1 MIRIEKLWK
10 SFGRLDVL
18 RDLDLQIETGS
29 VTALVGHNG
38 SGKTTLIKCILG
50 LDRLSRGAVHFQGKQ
65 LNGEVDHRQM
75 IGYMPQLARFPENLT
90 AGEILDMISDL
101 RGNPRDARTEL
112 IEYFGLQT
120 ELEKSVRVLSG
131 GNRQKVSMV
140 IAFMFDPEFLI
151 LDEPTAG
158 LDPLASSLLKDR
170 IQTDRDAG
178 KTFLI
183 TSHMMSELEELA
195 DHIVYLHDGRI
206 VYQGTILD
214 LIADN
219 QEPNLERAI
228 ARLMRAF

>member
-1 MIRIEKLWK
+1 
-10 SFGRLDVL
+10 
-18 RDLDLQIETGS
+18 
-29 VTALVGHNG
+29 
-38 SGKTTLIKCILG
+38 
-50 LDRLSRGAVHFQGKQ
+50 
-65 LNGEVDHRQM
+65 
-75 IGYMPQLARFPENLT
+75 
-90 AGEILDMISDL
+90 
-101 RGNPRDARTEL
+101 
-112 IEYFGLQT
+112 
-120 ELEKSVRVLSG
+120 
-131 GNRQKVSMV
+131 MV